1 MNKNIRLANCNLHLI
16 VGQAGSGKSTTLY
29 NSIKNGEIES
39 PIILCSKWMLVR
51 ETQKR
56 LRNIGI
62 DCEVRTIQS
71 IANNVNN
78 FKNFLFGVKN
88 IVLEEFSQIN
98 YDLLLSLVDKIEQ
111 IGIKDIYAVGD
122 FLQNVPIGN
131 NGQNEEYSPMRHILR
146 QYLLGKKSNFF
157 ASIVDDNIYNM
168 MIEENVRKIDVPE
181 KLQTIFKSIDIIVL
195 NKNYRNAE
203 GVIIRNYQDM
213 NKLILKN
220 MNQSRSIYLY
230 KIIEAASK
238 NDTQIIV
245 ADWRQMQKINRIV
258 KERKE
263 YYPNLNFE
271 TNLYYDIRGVYDYYR
286 RKYYIKIDNS
296 YEIIN
301 GRSDHILNKEEIELY
316 LKPTYAYVSDSIQ
329 GMEFENVLIV
339 SLLDGEEENGK
350 FKSWSNFH
358 FNSLYT
364 AMTRHRKKIDIAADE
379 LGMLDIMKASNKLP
393 NAKKDMLAEEWL
405 MYCIMKA
412 PNCEIGWREYNKLSH
427 FEIVEEYGTQKI
439 YSIIGKDKLMNK
451 RGFRINFN
459 KNASHEIPLVK
470 AFTFASLWEKN
481 RQPDDFSRNERNKVL
496 LPRTQKGRKSK
507 ISIWIDSLSKEEYE
521 ELVKDISMLSVRNF
535 KDKYGK
541 TKVSV
546 EKYINV

>member
-29 NSIKNGEIES
+29 NSIKNGEIEK

-56 LRNIGI
+56 LKSIGI

-78 FKNFLFGVKN
+78 FKNLLFGVKN
-88 IVLEEFSQIN
+88 VVLEEFSQIN

-131 NGQNEEYSPMRHILR
+131 NGYSEEYSPMRHILR

-157 ASIVDDNIYNM
+157 ASIVDDNIYDM
-168 MIEENVRKIDVPE
+168 MIDDNVRNIEVPE

-195 NKNYRNAE
+195 NKNYRNTE
-203 GVIIRNYQDM
+203 GVIIRNYQDI
-213 NKLILKN
+213 NELILKN
-220 MNQSRSIYLY
+220 MNQSRSIYLN
-230 KIIEAASK
+230 KIIEAAAK
-238 NDTQIIV
+238 DDTQIIV
-245 ADWRQMQKINRIV
+245 ADWRQMQRVNSIINNS
-258 KERKE
+258 KE
-263 YYPNLNFE
+263 YYQNLNFE
-271 TNLYYDIRGVYDYYR
+271 TNLYYDIRGVYDAYR
-286 RKYYIKIDNS
+286 RKYYIKNNNG

-301 GRSDHILNKEEIELY
+301 GRSDYILNKDEIELY

-339 SLLDGEEENGK
+339 SLLDGEEENNK

-364 AMTRHRKKIDIAADE
+364 AMTRHKKNIDIAADK
-379 LGMLDIMKASNKLP
+379 LGIMDIMKASNKLP

-412 PNCEIGWREYNKLSH
+412 PNCEIGWKEYNRMSH
-427 FEIVEEYGTQKI
+427 FEIVEEYGVKKI
-439 YSIIGKDKLMNK
+439 YSIIGKNKLMDK
-451 RGFRINFN
+451 HGFRINFN
-459 KNASHEIPLVK
+459 RNTVHEIPLVK

>member
-29 NSIKNGEIES
+29 NNIKNGEIEK

-56 LRNIGI
+56 LKSIGI
-62 DCEVRTIQS
+62 NCEVRTIQS
-71 IANNVNN
+71 VANNVNN
-78 FKNFLFGVKN
+78 FKNILFGVKN

-122 FLQNVPIGN
+122 FLQNVPIGS

-157 ASIVDDNIYNM
+157 ASIVDDNIYDM

-213 NKLILKN
+213 NKLILRN
-220 MNQSRSIYLY
+220 MNQSRSIYLN

-238 NDTQIIV
+238 KDTQIIV

-271 TNLYYDIRGVYDYYR
+271 TNLYYDIRGVYDAYR

-301 GRSDHILNKEEIELY
+301 GRSDYILNKDEIELY

-339 SLLDGEEENGK
+339 SLLDGEEENSK

-364 AMTRHRKKIDIAADE
+364 AMTRHKKNIDIAADE

-393 NAKKDMLAEEWL
+393 NSKKDMLAEEWL
-405 MYCIMKA
+405 MYCIMNA
-412 PNCEIGWREYNKLSH
+412 PNCEIGWREYNRLSH
-427 FEIVEEYGTQKI
+427 FEIIEEYGTKKI
-439 YSIIGKDKLMNK
+439 YSIIGKDKLMSQH
-451 RGFRINFN
+451 GFRINFN
-459 KNASHEIPLVK
+459 KNATHEIPLVK

-507 ISIWIDSLSKEEYE
+507 VSIWIDSLSKEEYE
-521 ELVKDISMLSVRNF
+521 ELVKDISILSVRNF
-535 KDKYGK
+535 KEKYGK
-541 TKVSV
+541 TKMSV

>member
-29 NSIKNGEIES
+29 NNIKNGEIEK

-56 LRNIGI
+56 LKSIGI
-62 DCEVRTIQS
+62 NCEVRTIQS
-71 IANNVNN
+71 VANNVNN
-78 FKNFLFGVKN
+78 FKNILFGVKN

-122 FLQNVPIGN
+122 FLQNVPIGS

-157 ASIVDDNIYNM
+157 ASIVDDNIYDM

-213 NKLILKN
+213 NKLILRN
-220 MNQSRSIYLY
+220 MNQSRSIYLN

-238 NDTQIIV
+238 KDTQIIV

-271 TNLYYDIRGVYDYYR
+271 TNLYYDIRGVYDAYR

-301 GRSDHILNKEEIELY
+301 GRSDYILNKEEIELY

-339 SLLDGEEENGK
+339 SLLDGEEENSK

-364 AMTRHRKKIDIAADE
+364 AMTRHKKNINIAADE

-405 MYCIMKA
+405 MYCIMNA
-412 PNCEIGWREYNKLSH
+412 PNCEIGWREYNRLSH
-427 FEIVEEYGTQKI
+427 FEIIEEYETKKI
-439 YSIIGKDKLMNK
+439 YSIIGKDKLMSK
-451 RGFRINFN
+451 HGFRINFN
-459 KNASHEIPLVK
+459 KNATHEIPLVK

-507 ISIWIDSLSKEEYE
+507 VSIWIDSLSKEEYE
-521 ELVKDISMLSVRNF
+521 ELVKDISILSVRNF
-535 KDKYGK
+535 KEKYGK

>member
-29 NSIKNGEIES
+29 NNIKNGEIEK

-56 LRNIGI
+56 LKSIGI
-62 DCEVRTIQS
+62 NCEVRTIQS
-71 IANNVNN
+71 VANNVNN
-78 FKNFLFGVKN
+78 FKNILFGVKN

-122 FLQNVPIGN
+122 FLQNVPIGS

-157 ASIVDDNIYNM
+157 ASIVDDNIYDM

-213 NKLILKN
+213 NKLILRN
-220 MNQSRSIYLY
+220 MNQSRSIYLN

-238 NDTQIIV
+238 KDTQIIV

-271 TNLYYDIRGVYDYYR
+271 TNLYYDIRGVYDAYR

-301 GRSDHILNKEEIELY
+301 GRSDYILNKDEIELY

-339 SLLDGEEENGK
+339 SLLDGEEENSK

-364 AMTRHRKKIDIAADE
+364 AMTRHKKNINIAADE

-405 MYCIMKA
+405 MYCIMNA
-412 PNCEIGWREYNKLSH
+412 PNCEIGWREYNRLSH
-427 FEIVEEYGTQKI
+427 FEIIEEYETKKI
-439 YSIIGKDKLMNK
+439 YSIIGKDKLMSQH
-451 RGFRINFN
+451 GFRINFN
-459 KNASHEIPLVK
+459 KNATHEIPLVK

-507 ISIWIDSLSKEEYE
+507 VSIWIDSLSKEEYE
-521 ELVKDISMLSVRNF
+521 ELVKDISILSVRNF
-535 KDKYGK
+535 KEKYGK

>member
-29 NSIKNGEIES
+29 NGIKNGEIEK
-39 PIILCSKWMLVR
+39 PIILCSKWMLVK

-56 LRNIGI
+56 LNKNGI
-62 DCEVRTIQS
+62 NCKVRTIQS

-78 FKNFLFGVKN
+78 FKNILSGVKN
-88 IVLEEFSQIN
+88 VVLEEFSQIN

-122 FLQNVPIGN
+122 FLQNVPIGS
-131 NGQNEEYSPMRHILR
+131 NGYNEEYSPMRHILR

-195 NKNYRNAE
+195 NKNYRNTE
-203 GVIIRNYQDM
+203 GVIIRNYQDI
-213 NKLILKN
+213 NILILRN
-220 MNQSRSIYLY
+220 MNQTRSIYLN

-238 NDTQIIV
+238 DDTQIIV
-245 ADWRQMQKINRIV
+245 ADWSQMQKINRII

-263 YYPNLNFE
+263 YYTNLNFE
-271 TNLYYDIRGVYDYYR
+271 TNLYYDIRGVYDTSN
-286 RKYYIKIDNS
+286 RKYYIKIDNN

-301 GRSDHILNKEEIELY
+301 GRSDYFLNKDEIELY

-339 SLLDGEEENGK
+339 SLLDGEEKNGK

-364 AMTRHRKKIDIAADE
+364 AMTRHKKNIDIAADE

-412 PNCEIGWREYNKLSH
+412 PNCEIGWREYNRLSH
-427 FEIVEEYGTQKI
+427 FEIVEEYGIKNI

-459 KNASHEIPLVK
+459 KNAVHEIPLVK
-470 AFTFASLWEKN
+470 VFTFASLWEKN

-496 LPRTQKGRKSK
+496 LPRTRKERKSK
-507 ISIWIDSLSKEEYE
+507 VSIWIDSLSKEEYE

-535 KDKYGK
+535 KEKYDK
-541 TKVSV
+541 TKISV

>member
-29 NSIKNGEIES
+29 NNIKNGEIEK

-56 LRNIGI
+56 LKSVGI
-62 DCEVRTIQS
+62 NCEVRTIQS
-71 IANNVNN
+71 VANNVNN
-78 FKNFLFGVKN
+78 FKNILFGVKN

-122 FLQNVPIGN
+122 FLQNVPIGS

-220 MNQSRSIYLY
+220 MNQSRSIYLN

-238 NDTQIIV
+238 KDTQIIV

-271 TNLYYDIRGVYDYYR
+271 TNLYYDIRGVYDAYR

-301 GRSDHILNKEEIELY
+301 GRSDYILNKDEIELY

-339 SLLDGEEENGK
+339 SLLDGEEENSK

-364 AMTRHRKKIDIAADE
+364 AMTRHKKNIDIAADE

-405 MYCIMKA
+405 MYCIMNA
-412 PNCEIGWREYNKLSH
+412 PNCEIGWREYNRLSH
-427 FEIVEEYGTQKI
+427 FEIIEEYGTKKI
-439 YSIIGKDKLMNK
+439 YSIIGKDKLMSQH
-451 RGFRINFN
+451 GFRINFN
-459 KNASHEIPLVK
+459 KNATHEIPLVK

-507 ISIWIDSLSKEEYE
+507 VSIWIDSLSKEEYE
-521 ELVKDISMLSVRNF
+521 ELVKDISILSVRNF
-535 KDKYGK
+535 KEKYGK
-541 TKVSV
+541 TKMSV

>member
-39 PIILCSKWMLVR
+39 PIILCSKWMLVK

-56 LRNIGI
+56 LNRIGI
-62 DCEVRTIQS
+62 NCKVRTIQS
-71 IANNVNN
+71 IAKNNNN
-78 FKNFLFGVKN
+78 FKNILSGVKN

-122 FLQNVPIGN
+122 FLQNVPIGS
-131 NGQNEEYSPMRHILR
+131 NGQNEEYSPMRYILR
-146 QYLLGKKSNFF
+146 QYLLGKRSNFF
-157 ASIVDDNIYNM
+157 ASIVNDNIYNM
-168 MIEENVRKIDVPE
+168 MIDENVRKIDVPE
-181 KLQTIFKSIDIIVL
+181 KLQTIFKSIDVIVL
-195 NKNYRNAE
+195 NKNYRNTE
-203 GVIIRNYQDM
+203 GVIVRNYQDM

-220 MNQSRSIYLY
+220 MNQSRSIYLN

-238 NDTQIIV
+238 DDTQIIV
-245 ADWRQMQKINRIV
+245 ADWRQMQKINAIING
-258 KERKE
+258 RKE

-271 TNLYYDIRGVYDYYR
+271 TNLYYDVRGVHDIFH
-286 RKYYIKIDNS
+286 RKYYIKIDDG

-301 GRSDHILNKEEIELY
+301 GRTNYILNKDEIELY

-412 PNCEIGWREYNKLSH
+412 PNCEIGWIEYNKLSH

-439 YSIIGKDKLMNK
+439 YSIIGKDKLMDK
-451 RGFRINFN
+451 HGFRINFN

-521 ELVKDISMLSVRNF
+521 ELIKDISMLSVRNF
-535 KDKYGK
+535 KEKYGK
-541 TKVSV
+541 TKLNV